1 MDRCPSHRPDATSRH
16 AGYRSALDVSSTL
29 ESSSV
34 VRDKFATC
42 CNVSNAV
49 LSKKDTVSTLENE
62 PSVVRLPQDTSL
74 AHNARL
80 TDLCSSQKEFA
91 CPAASCD
98 HGRNT
103 SVMNHRN
110 RYSSTRKSDAI
121 RYSHAANALS
131 ITRYGFNQMLG
142 LITTDWITNSSWRRW
157 RAYFPVLICLFFVT
171 QCTARPCSIG
181 ISTPGCKFCLSIF
194 LHISTIKYTRVTRI
208 YEIYYFHELDI
219 SELII

>member
-1 MDRCPSHRPDATSRH
+1 MPSIDTRSIRVPGEMDRCPSHRPDATSRH

-34 VRDKFATC
+34 VCDNFATC
-42 CNVSNAV
+42 CNASNAV
-49 LSKKDTVSTLENE
+49 LSKKDTLEHK

-74 AHNARL
+74 SHNAHL

-91 CPAASCD
+91 CPASCD

-142 LITTDWITNSSWRRW
+142 LIITD
-157 RAYFPVLICLFFVT
+157 
-171 QCTARPCSIG
+171 
-181 ISTPGCKFCLSIF
+181 
-194 LHISTIKYTRVTRI
+194 
-208 YEIYYFHELDI
+208 
-219 SELII
+219 

>member
-1 MDRCPSHRPDATSRH
+1 MPSIDTQSIRVPGEMDRCPSRRPDTTSRH
-16 AGYRSALDVSSTL
+16 AGYRSTLDVSSTL

-34 VRDKFATC
+34 VRDNFATC

-49 LSKKDTVSTLENE
+49 LSKKDTVTTLENE

-74 AHNARL
+74 SHNARL

-131 ITRYGFNQMLG
+131 ITKYGFNQMLG
-142 LITTDWITNSSWRRW
+142 LITTSWRRW
-157 RAYFPVLICLFFVT
+157 RAYFPVLICLFCVT

-181 ISTPGCKFCLSIF
+181 ISTPGCKFRLNIF
-194 LHISTIKYTRVTRI
+194 LHISTIKY
-208 YEIYYFHELDI
+208 
-219 SELII
+219 